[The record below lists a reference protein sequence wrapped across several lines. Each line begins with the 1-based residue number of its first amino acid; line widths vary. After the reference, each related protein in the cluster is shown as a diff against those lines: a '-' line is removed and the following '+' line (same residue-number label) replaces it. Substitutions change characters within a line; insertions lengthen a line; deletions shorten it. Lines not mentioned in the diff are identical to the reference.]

1 MSGVMQILT
10 HHINATSLRRMAGSG
25 LNPPEVSSSTCTQVL
40 GEEGG
45 DQLMPHVV
53 KGDLTLLAPEEEG
66 EGEENDLHMH
76 KIFTLPLLL

>member
-1 MSGVMQILT
+1 
-10 HHINATSLRRMAGSG
+10 
-25 LNPPEVSSSTCTQVL
+25 
-40 GEEGG
+40 
-45 DQLMPHVV
+45 MPHVV